1 MKTRTVALVLCAASL
16 PWTSMGAVAQEVEP
30 TETYR
35 APPYQLLRA
44 EEQYTYLRDGSPYG
58 RDLFDPVKFI
68 PLNASPSVYFTLGGE
83 IRPRFE
89 YFDNEDWEEA
99 QEGFYSQRLAFHS
112 VLNLGAYVRLFG
124 EVYHGLLSKEERA
137 FAEDDDLDL
146 HQGFL
151 EVNVPIAEAR
161 RVQLRAGRQE
171 LAYGS
176 ARLVGLREGPNIR
189 RSFDALRAKYQ
200 ASSYSIEG
208 FWGSEV
214 VAHFEA
220 FDNKRN
226 DAMLFWGVYGQFD
239 TSQLRGATQIY
250 YFGFAIDQA
259 LYNDGLARE
268 TRHTLGIRRFGSLG
282 EAFRFNTEWIIQLG
296 TFGEKDVRAFAIE
309 TDYHYRFHSV
319 RWRPEIGLRL
329 DYISGDKTHGDDK
342 LGTFNPLFTNPSYF
356 GLLAQITPINLID
369 IHPSVKLEL
378 TENTELVVDWDFFWR
393 AQKGDGLYSPPRFL
407 SRKGHEAEARF
418 LGHQP
423 GFELVYGFNRHVTLR
438 TEVSYFI
445 TGTFIEETG
454 EAEDIFH
461 FATTVSYKF

>member
-1 MKTRTVALVLCAASL
+1 MDEY
-16 PWTSMGAVAQEVEP
+16 GAVAQEVEP

-44 EEQYTYLRDGSPYG
+44 QEQYTYLRDGSPYG
-58 RDLFDPVKFI
+58 SDLFDPVKFI
-68 PLNASPSVYFTLGGE
+68 PLNASQSVYFTLGGE

-99 QEGFYSQRLAFHS
+99 QEGFL
-112 VLNLGAYVRLFG
+112 
-124 EVYHGLLSKEERA
+124 
-137 FAEDDDLDL
+137 
-146 HQGFL
+146 
-151 EVNVPIAEAR
+151 
-161 RVQLRAGRQE
+161 
-171 LAYGS
+171 
-176 ARLVGLREGPNIR
+176 
-189 RSFDALRAKYQ
+189 
-200 ASSYSIEG
+200 
-208 FWGSEV
+208 GSEV

-296 TFGEKDVRAFAIE
+296 TFGEKEVRAFAIE
-309 TDYHYRFHSV
+309 TDYHYRFHRV

-329 DYISGDKTHGDDK
+329 DYMSGDKTQGDDQ

-356 GLLAQITPINLID
+356 GLLAQITPLNLMD

-378 TENTELVVDWDFFWR
+378 TEKVELVVDWDFFWR
-393 AQKGDGLYSPPRFL
+393 AQKGDGLYRPPRFL
-407 SRKGHEAEARF
+407 SREGHEAQARF

-423 GFELVYGFNRHVTLR
+423 GFELVYGLNRHVTLR
-438 TEVSYFI
+438 TEASYFI
-445 TGTFIEETG
+445 TGAFIEETG
-454 EAEDIFH
+454 EAENIFH